1 MSSSSASSPGYQLP
15 DLSYL
20 FPNSTDAAGDVPMAE
35 FVFPTGV
42 TSADEFQLEPPEA
55 LWSLD
60 APSTSCPS
68 LFCPP
73 VSLLAELETASDA
86 VTLREDGGRAVVES
100 CGNVQGGPHR
110 SNSVPADMYFTQFD
124 F

>member
-1 MSSSSASSPGYQLP
+1 MISSSSASSPGYQLP

-20 FPNSTDAAGDVPMAE
+20 FPNSTAGGGDVPMAE
-35 FVFPTGV
+35 FVFPTGG
-42 TSADEFQLEPPEA
+42 TSADEFQLGPPEA

-60 APSTSCPS
+60 ASSTSCPS

-73 VSLLAELETASDA
+73 ESLMPELETASA
-86 VTLREDGGRAVVES
+86 VVLPHEDGGNGVECS
-100 CGNVQGGPHR
+100 GGVLGGAHR